1 MQDSARNGQIVAFAF
16 DSALPSESACGGSQ
30 AMRACLQCR
39 VECATLLRLMND
51 AAHIPAESGP
61 WRISVLVLGIALA
74 SLTVALTIA
83 PLVSDRGVAG
93 PLVTDSARL
102 GLGLSVL
109 IGAFVVIVAIGAVVG
124 RHVNA
129 VVGLFAVG
137 AGLSV
142 LSMRSG
148 NVEDLMFGSSRLASM
163 PFESLA
169 WAALLGVASFAIF
182 RFAGRLPDFPIQHER
197 DIDAIAG
204 KSAMRSWIAGIAA
217 PILASLIVAN
227 VMKGQALGAAI
238 VGSMVVGIIGRMLAP
253 QTQPVFLVCVPVI
266 AAAAG
271 QAFFIFN
278 GLAAPADQLVAQT
291 LPRLMYITP
300 IDWAAGALVG
310 VPLGFGWAR
319 SFVKQ
324 EA

>member
-61 WRISVLVLGIALA
+61 RRISVLVLGIALA

-109 IGAFVVIVAIGAVVG
+109 IGAFAVIVAIGAVVG
-124 RHVNA
+124 RLMNA

-169 WAALLGVASFAIF
+169 WAALLGVASFAISVSRDDFQIF
-182 RFAGRLPDFPIQHER
+182 RSSTNATLMQSQASPRCEVG
-197 DIDAIAG
+197 
-204 KSAMRSWIAGIAA
+204 S
-217 PILASLIVAN
+217 LASPHRFSLH
-227 VMKGQALGAAI
+227 
-238 VGSMVVGIIGRMLAP
+238 SSSRM
-253 QTQPVFLVCVPVI
+253 
-266 AAAAG
+266 
-271 QAFFIFN
+271 
-278 GLAAPADQLVAQT
+278 
-291 LPRLMYITP
+291 
-300 IDWAAGALVG
+300 
-310 VPLGFGWAR
+310 
-319 SFVKQ
+319 
-324 EA
+324 